1 MDLRSRRPGVLNS
14 IGHGREDSISQERE
28 ESIFS
33 VEADDAV
40 PPQKRCRRTV
50 AAYVRPGQRVYPQS
64 AYFGS
69 PSYERAMT
77 AKTER
82 EVFERYLVEAL
93 RFPVNC
99 SLRKWE
105 KWMKTVGVVL
115 TLLPMSWTISPF
127 IEPQTLSRYQSMRL
141 KMRRRHLRGPT
152 KEQKDRVNLNFR
164 RRSILAGGSTA

>member
-1 MDLRSRRPGVLNS
+1 MDLRSCRPGALNS
-14 IGHGREDSISQERE
+14 IGQGREDSISQGRE
-28 ESIFS
+28 ESLVS
-33 VEADDAV
+33 VDTDDAK

-69 PSYERAMT
+69 PTYERAMT

-82 EVFERYLVEAL
+82 EVLERYLVEAL

-99 SLRKWE
+99 RPRKWE
-105 KWMKTVGVVL
+105 KWMKMVGIVL

-127 IEPQTLSRYQSMRL
+127 IGPQTSSRYQDMRL
-141 KMRRRHLRGPT
+141 KMRRRHLRGPI

-164 RRSILAGGSTA
+164 RRSILPGGSTA